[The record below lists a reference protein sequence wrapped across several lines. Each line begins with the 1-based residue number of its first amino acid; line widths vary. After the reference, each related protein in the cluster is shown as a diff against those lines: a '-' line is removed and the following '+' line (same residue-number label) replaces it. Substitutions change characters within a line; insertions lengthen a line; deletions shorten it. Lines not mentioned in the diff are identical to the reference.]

1 MGGHRLRSPLD
12 AGARGAIYH
21 LPDRA
26 QHHALDSLGTV
37 HTPDKLTLATSPTT
51 RPKPAP
57 NHTDQGQGQ
66 CELIFRGSRQT
77 DTDACAQMWT
87 CPLALQT
94 CVHAHSID
102 VCAHEYVHEC
112 GHAYSTDV
120 CPHECGHAHSTDVCA
135 RVWAR
140 PLYRRVC
147 PCGHAHSP
155 SALPPGSDR
164 CGAALGRGPAP
175 PLSQEPAPLGAPP
188 ALAGRGPGGPLCLQP
203 RQQPSLLA
211 ASGATQEPMRPHGQ
225 TGKEG
230 APFLTERE
238 LVSGRQ
244 AGSKGRHPRTIA
256 GTLTREASVRVS
268 RGRLH

>member
-1 MGGHRLRSPLD
+1 MCTSV
-12 AGARGAIYH
+12 
-21 LPDRA
+21 
-26 QHHALDSLGTV
+26 GT
-37 HTPDKLTLATSPTT
+37 PT
-51 RPKPAP
+51 
-57 NHTDQGQGQ
+57 
-66 CELIFRGSRQT
+66 
-77 DTDACAQMWT
+77 
-87 CPLALQT
+87 LQT
-94 CVHAHSID
+94 CVHMSVGTPILQMCVHVWTWPLYRR
-102 VCAHEYVHEC
+102 VCTSVGTPTLQTCVHMSVGIPILQTC
-112 GHAYSTDV
+112 VH
-120 CPHECGHAHSTDVCA
+120 
-135 RVWAR
+135 VWAR

-244 AGSKGRHPRTIA
+244 AGSKGRQPRTIA

>member
-1 MGGHRLRSPLD
+1 MPTRS
-12 AGARGAIYH
+12 
-21 LPDRA
+21 
-26 QHHALDSLGTV
+26 
-37 HTPDKLTLATSPTT
+37 
-51 RPKPAP
+51 
-57 NHTDQGQGQ
+57 TDV
-66 CELIFRGSRQT
+66 
-77 DTDACAQMWT
+77 CA
-87 CPLALQT
+87 CPLYRCVCTRVCARVWARLLYRHVCMSVCTSTLQT
-94 CVHAHSID
+94 CVHMSVGIPILQT
-102 VCAHEYVHEC
+102 CVH
-112 GHAYSTDV
+112 
-120 CPHECGHAHSTDVCA
+120 
-135 RVWAR
+135 VWAR

-155 SALPPGSDR
+155 SALPPGSDH

-175 PLSQEPAPLGAPP
+175 PLPQEPAPLGAPP
-188 ALAGRGPGGPLCLQP
+188 ALAGRGTGGPLCLQP

-238 LVSGRQ
+238 PVNGRQ

-268 RGRLH
+268 RGRLHRGSKGA